1 MGPKRDKQNEL
12 SERQCLDS
20 GTQDAG
26 KTGVPRPSDIF
37 HICCEVLR
45 KFKRERERADSC
57 MIWCAYLHIHF
68 FAVFPI

>member
-26 KTGVPRPSDIF
+26 KTGVLRPLNTYTLS
-37 HICCEVLR
+37 HMKCSENSS
-45 KFKRERERADSC
+45 EREQT
-57 MIWCAYLHIHF
+57 
-68 FAVFPI
+68 VV